1 MPGQGGRGWK
11 LVTPKYR
18 YRSYTAYNQFRVD
31 RDKGNER
38 RTRRPPK
45 KIQQQTLQTFL
56 SFSFF
61 FSILVRNFHRNLSLF
76 VVFSSKTEE
85 EENQTQMERR
95 KIDIRRGKGRI
106 EKKNRFSPSSR
117 GNVTIKGVAREGDR

>member
-61 FSILVRNFHRNLSLF
+61 FFHPRSKFPPKSFSFRRFLFQNRRRRKSNTNGTEKDRYPERKRKDREEKSILSFLSRKRHNQG
-76 VVFSSKTEE
+76 SSEG
-85 EENQTQMERR
+85 RR
-95 KIDIRRGKGRI
+95 
-106 EKKNRFSPSSR
+106 
-117 GNVTIKGVAREGDR
+117 